1 MDSEEIECFEI
12 VIERMQ
18 SKEEE
23 SVMKLRMDVI
33 KVAIYICTNEK
44 EGVSGI
50 GLVRSRRTR
59 VVVGSEKSRSVLI
72 RQMNQAEL

>member
-12 VIERMQ
+12 VIERKQ

-59 VVVGSEKSRSVLI
+59 VVVGSERSRSVLI